1 MGWVSLTLLPPPGL
15 LFTAVLHTTK
25 EDFHLVFDL
34 RKNMYGNAVIRS
46 PARSASGKNVTW
58 AVAGTCRLYRMLL
71 LCVPP
76 VIATVPYMCGTG
88 TLIVAGLQS
97 FLTDPIV
104 N

>member
-1 MGWVSLTLLPPPGL
+1 MPKYGHRHAPPRVKYGPG
-15 LFTAVLHTTK
+15 
-25 EDFHLVFDL
+25 
-34 RKNMYGNAVIRS
+34 
-46 PARSASGKNVTW
+46 

-104 N
+104 NLFF